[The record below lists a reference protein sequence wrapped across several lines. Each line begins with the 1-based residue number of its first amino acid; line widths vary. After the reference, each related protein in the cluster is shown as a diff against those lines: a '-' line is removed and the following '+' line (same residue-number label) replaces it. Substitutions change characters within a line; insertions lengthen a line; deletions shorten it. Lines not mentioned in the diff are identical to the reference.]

1 MDKIHSIFFGV
12 ILFSS
17 IFTINTAFGE
27 ATYGL
32 LDNKFQN
39 QPLVCIYEPDVS
51 IATQP
56 IKDAWVKETELGIK
70 NWEYELQSATMTN
83 KGQWHIE
90 IQKIPVENQLS
101 FDNKYCDVE
110 VRFTDKQIDY
120 ENIAAGWHWF
130 DGTRSQI
137 ELLYLDLEVCNV
149 RTEGIYRI
157 TEWCYKE
164 DLVRSKALGNIATH
178 EFGHAIGLNHYL
190 SDDPQENYDWS
201 TDPYAS
207 PSVMTIAVHY
217 NEEKHKIR
225 KLDVD
230 RVMDIYGANGFG
242 KAKPA
247 VIQEFPT
254 LEEKNFGGFESFFTS
269 QQEYVKKKGTAD
281 FITISGKVTEEIF
294 SRGQNVLITV
304 VFPDGHN
311 EELKALATINRQFS
325 IQIRVDDTIQTGTY
339 TLEAKYMNYD
349 SEKLSFTVLDGTSSK
364 VEPREE
370 IAIPNWIRNNAK
382 WWADGTIADRD
393 FVMGIQFLAQQKI
406 IKVGQTT
413 ESSVDVS
420 QDIPQWIR
428 NNAKWWADG
437 MITDA
442 DFVKGVQFLAQ
453 QRIIKVN

>member
-1 MDKIHSIFFGV
+1 MNIFGFIIGI
-12 ILFSS
+12 ILLSL
-17 IFTINTAFGE
+17 IFTVNTAFGE
-27 ATYGL
+27 ATYGI
-32 LDNKFQN
+32 LDNRFQN
-39 QPLVCIYEPDVS
+39 QPLVCIYESDAS
-51 IATQP
+51 EATQI
-56 IKDAWVKETELGIK
+56 IKDLWMKDTELGIK
-70 NWEYELQSATMTN
+70 NWEYELQSAIYIN

-90 IQKIPVENQLS
+90 IQKIPVENQLD

-120 ENIAAGWHWF
+120 ENIAAGWYWF
-130 DGTRSQI
+130 DGTRGQI
-137 ELLYLDLEVCNV
+137 RLLYLDLEVCNV

-178 EFGHAIGLNHYL
+178 EFGHAIGLDHYL
-190 SDDPQENYDWS
+190 SDDLQENYDWS

-242 KAKPA
+242 KAKQIT
-247 VIQEFPT
+247 IQRFLIP
-254 LEEKNFGGFESFFTS
+254 EEKNMGGFESFFTS
-269 QQEYVKKKGTAD
+269 QTEYVKRKGTID
-281 FITISGKVTEEIF
+281 FVTISGKVTEEVF
-294 SRGQNVLITV
+294 SKGQNVLIKI
-304 VFPDGHN
+304 VFPDGDD
-311 EELKALATINRQFS
+311 EELKALATNSRQFS

-349 SEKLSFTVLDGTSSK
+349 SDKLSFSVLDGTSSK
-364 VEPREE
+364 IEPKAE

-382 WWADGTIADRD
+382 WWADGTIEDRD

-413 ESSVDVS
+413 KSSAGS
-420 QDIPQWIR
+420 TQDIPQWIR

-437 MITDA
+437 MITDV
-442 DFVKGVQFLAQ
+442 DFVKGIQFLAQ
-453 QRIIKVN
+453 QGIIKVN